1 MTELT
6 LENWNTLVIDTIIKY
21 KDELYK
27 VINKSA
33 SSFGSF
39 VYIEKIP
46 DDGKKY
52 NLCLAAKDNSL
63 SFHILGY
70 SNMTISFSDIEIV

>member
-6 LENWNTLVIDTIIKY
+6 LENWNTLVIDTMIKY

-27 VINKSA
+27 VINKST

-39 VYIEKIP
+39 IYIEKIP

-52 NLCLAAKDNSL
+52 NLCLIKKDNTL
-63 SFHILGY
+63 IFHVLCHLNI
-70 SNMTISFSDIEIV
+70 TISFSDIEIL